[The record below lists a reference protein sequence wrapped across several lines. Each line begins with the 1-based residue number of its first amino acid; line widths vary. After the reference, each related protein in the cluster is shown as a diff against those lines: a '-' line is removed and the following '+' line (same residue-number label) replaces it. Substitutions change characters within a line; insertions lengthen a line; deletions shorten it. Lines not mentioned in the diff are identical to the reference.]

1 LPGANG
7 FGAAVF
13 ACRSVPIAYNAPRLP
28 GGSMKLSRV
37 NIAGLTS
44 LNPGWQ
50 RRFSFHGTTD
60 HKKKPLIEGLF
71 FARFSAN
78 RHA

>member
-1 LPGANG
+1 
-7 FGAAVF
+7 
-13 ACRSVPIAYNAPRLP
+13 
-28 GGSMKLSRV
+28 MKLSRV

-50 RRFSFHGTTD
+50 RRFSFQGTTD